1 MPRLPLRIA
10 CLLALAAGLGACDAG
25 GPPFVYV
32 PGPGFQ
38 RALVVRLDTPA
49 DGPAR
54 TGEWITLHA
63 NRLMGPWQR
72 VRRAEA
78 PDSALCV
85 LPAAPASPEI
95 EIASK
100 LQWHVEPAEGI
111 RFNRPNAPDYERQIQ
126 FTRPGTYRVW
136 AVSDRPCREAA
147 FASDT
152 VVVVV
157 E

>member
-1 MPRLPLRIA
+1 MSKPLLRAA
-10 CLLALAAGLGACDAG
+10 CLLALALCGCDAG

-32 PGPGFQ
+32 PAPGFQ
-38 RALVVRLDTPA
+38 RALVVRA
-49 DGPAR
+49 DAPQDRPAR

-63 NRLMGPWQR
+63 NRLIGPWKR

-78 PDSALCV
+78 PDTALCV
-85 LPAAPASPEI
+85 LPTAPTATEI

-100 LQWHVEPAEGI
+100 LQWHVEPEGAT
-111 RFNRPNAPDYERQIQ
+111 RFNRPGPPEYERQIQ
-126 FTRPGTYRVW
+126 FTRPGRYRVW
-136 AVSDRPCREAA
+136 AVSDRPCRKGA

-152 VVVVV
+152 MVVVV